1 MRFSVR
7 EATAGDRNELLALV
21 HEMMPTCDPER
32 RLAWMYEAN
41 PAGHALTWLADCDG
55 KVAGCT
61 SFFPFRLQLDGDDTL
76 AALGGDGYVRP
87 EFRRMGIGAALHEES
102 RDGLAAHH
110 LACMYGAPGA
120 MNVSPLKHGGSREV
134 GTVSRWVR
142 PLRGAALGLAIKPL
156 DALVHKAITPRSI
169 AKLEP
174 MARFDPRVD
183 SVWNDA
189 RHDMDIAAVRDAAFY
204 TWRFLDAPAGRE
216 PAFVI
221 VQDDRPIGACAL
233 EQMGGGRDVR
243 IVDLM
248 TVEDAWHDALTAIVA
263 HASQTSAATIDIKLM
278 SIDGRRRRMWRS
290 AFIEREKKP
299 FLVMIPHDG
308 DRRLVDPM
316 RWFYGG
322 ADSDLD
328 SLD

>member
-1 MRFSVR
+1 
-7 EATAGDRNELLALV
+7 
-21 HEMMPTCDPER
+21 
-32 RLAWMYEAN
+32 LAWMYDSN
-41 PAGHALTWLADCDG
+41 PAGRALTWLAVSDG
-55 KVAGCT
+55 GDIAGCT
-61 SFFPFRLQLDGDDTL
+61 SFFPFRLRIDGEDAL
-76 AALGGDGYVRP
+76 GALGGDGFVRP
-87 EFRRMGIGAALHEES
+87 AFRRQGIGAALHEES
-102 RDGLAAHH
+102 RVALASHR
-110 LACMYGAPGA
+110 LACMYGAPGE

-142 PLRGAALGLAIKPL
+142 PLRGSALGLKLRPL
-156 DALVHKAITPRSI
+156 DELVHKAITPCPV

-174 MARFDPRVD
+174 MVRYDSRVD
-183 SVWNDA
+183 AVWAEA
-189 RHDMDIAAVRDAAFY
+189 RAEMSIAAVRDAAFY
-204 TWRFLDAPAGRE
+204 TWRFIDSPAGRE

-243 IVDLM
+243 IVDLI
-248 TVEDAWHDALTAIVA
+248 TVPDAWHDALTAIVA

-278 SIDGRRRRMWRS
+278 SLDGRRRKMWRS
-290 AFIEREKKP
+290 AFAERERKP
-299 FLVMIPHDG
+299 FLVMIPRDG